1 MYIIC
6 NWANKSLLIDIIF
19 MLKEVSAGAIIFKRD
34 NSVKYL
40 LLKPKKESIYWD
52 FPKGN
57 IEKDEDEMRAA
68 QREIREETSL
78 VNLQFFPQFKEKVSY
93 FYRKGKELVS
103 KQVIFFLAE
112 AVNGEVKISWEHV
125 EYGWFEFAD
134 AVKKLR
140 ENSINILQKAE
151 DFLKNKM

>member
-1 MYIIC
+1 MRE
-6 NWANKSLLIDIIF
+6 AS
-19 MLKEVSAGAIIFKRD
+19 SGAIIFKR
-34 NSVKYL
+34 NANIEYL

-57 IEKDEDEMRAA
+57 IEKDEDELVAA
-68 QREIREETSL
+68 QREIREETGL
-78 VNLQFFPQFKEKVSY
+78 MNLQFFPQFKEKVHY

-103 KQVIFFLAE
+103 KDVIFFLAQ
-112 AVNGEVKISWEHV
+112 AINGEVKISFEHV
-125 EYGWFEFAD
+125 EYGWFEFGE

-140 ENSINILQKAE
+140 ENSINMLEKAE